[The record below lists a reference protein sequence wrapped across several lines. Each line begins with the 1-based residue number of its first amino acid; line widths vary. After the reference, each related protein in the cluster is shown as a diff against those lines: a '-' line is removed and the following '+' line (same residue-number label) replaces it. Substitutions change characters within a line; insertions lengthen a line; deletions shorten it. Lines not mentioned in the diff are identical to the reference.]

1 MWLQINAKNS
11 LINVHSNEHEISQIN
26 KKKKEKVKCVC
37 SWLSIQRCDATNF
50 QESENCIVVKKMKS
64 CEKNGPMVKFWAL

>member
-1 MWLQINAKNS
+1 MYIQMNMKFHK
-11 LINVHSNEHEISQIN
+11 LI
-26 KKKKEKVKCVC
+26 KKEKEKVKCVC

-50 QESENCIVVKKMKS
+50 PREWKLYSCEKKMKS